1 MVLRGEPV
9 WAEDQADEAADL
21 RDGQGYQGGL
31 S

>member
-1 MVLRGEPV
+1 MVLWGEAV
-9 WAEDQADEAADL
+9 RAEDEADEAADL